1 MSVLS
6 IFIISFEF
14 VATIISLI
22 ILSILCLQK
31 NKNQKDKDILWIVFL
46 GAFLLTSDCLAEFY
60 KGNTSEIGCIMTH
73 LCNPLVF
80 IFNYLEM
87 GMLAKY
93 LYDSLAPMLKRKKI
107 LFQFIWLLVGIS
119 VVFVVLSQYF
129 EIYYYFDAN
138 NIYHRTKY
146 FPICQIPTVIG
157 ILIFIYLL
165 YYFRNDLRRNEL
177 LAAISYVCLPT
188 LATMIQ
194 IFSFGLPLQ
203 AVAIVIS
210 GWLLFLARE
219 LDVRNQ
225 LEEAMKVKTDFLNR
239 MSHDIRTPL
248 NGILGLIEIDSR
260 HPQDYELLSMNR
272 AKAKVAAN
280 YLLSL
285 LNDMLQL
292 SKLESKEIKIVC
304 EPLNIEKLFDEVFV
318 IAKMKAENFKITL
331 QCQKDDIQHPYLMGS
346 ALYMKQILLN
356 VLDNSIKYNKKNG
369 SIAFSIKECEMH
381 DGKAMIQFDIQDTG
395 IGMSEE
401 FLQHIFEPFVQE
413 HENRTSYQG
422 SGLGMAIVLQMI
434 NMMNGTIDIQS
445 VLNVGSHF
453 TIRIPFEIAEKQYE
467 ISQIDTS
474 ENVSITGVKVL
485 LAEDNALN
493 REIAKTLLE
502 DNGAIVY
509 EAVDGKDVITQFM
522 QHEEYFFD
530 IILMDIMMPVMN
542 GYEACKALRN
552 LDRKDAKDIPVVA
565 CSANAF
571 EEDIAKSKESGMAA
585 HLTKPLKV
593 DELIRTIAKFYKKN
607 IEPSKAEV

>member
-60 KGNTSEIGCIMTH
+60 KGNTSEIGYIMTH

-93 LYDSLAPMLKRKKI
+93 LYDSLTNVLKRKKI
-107 LFQFIWLLVGIS
+107 LFQFIWLLVAIS
-119 VVFVVLSQYF
+119 IIFVVLSQYF

-146 FPICQIPTVIG
+146 FPICQIPTIIG

-165 YYFRNDLRRNEL
+165 YHFRNELRRNEL

-188 LATMIQ
+188 FATMIQ
-194 IFSFGLPLQ
+194 IFSYGLPLQ

-260 HPQDYELLSMNR
+260 HPQDYEKLAMNR

-292 SKLESKEIKIVC
+292 SKLESQEIKIVW
-304 EPLNIEKLFDEVFV
+304 EPLNIEKLFDEVFL
-318 IAKMKAENFKITL
+318 IAKMKAENYQISL
-331 QCQKDDIQHPYLMGS
+331 QCQKDAIQHPYLMGS
-346 ALYMKQILLN
+346 SLYMKQILLN

-369 SIAFSIKECEMH
+369 SIAFSIKECEMN

-401 FLQHIFEPFVQE
+401 FIQHIFEPFVQE
-413 HENRTSYQG
+413 HENRSVYQG
-422 SGLGMAIVLQMI
+422 SGLGMSIVLQMI
-434 NMMNGTIDIQS
+434 NMMHGTIDVQS
-445 VLNVGSHF
+445 AENVGSHF
-453 TIRIPFEIAEKQYE
+453 TIRIPFEISEEQCLAIQN
-467 ISQIDTS
+467 DAS
-474 ENVSITGVKVL
+474 ENASIVGIKVL

-509 EAVDGKDVITQFM
+509 EAVDGKDVITQFT

-571 EEDIAKSKESGMAA
+571 EEDITKSKESGMAA

-593 DELIRTIAKFYKKN
+593 DELIQIIAKISQKN
-607 IEPSKAEV
+607 IEPSTAEV

>member
-46 GAFLLTSDCLAEFY
+46 DAFLLTSDCLAEFY
-60 KGNTSEIGCIMTH
+60 KGNTSEIGYIMTH

-188 LATMIQ
+188 LATVIQ
-194 IFSFGLPLQ
+194 TFSFGLPLQ

-318 IAKMKAENFKITL
+318 IEKMKAENFKITL

-509 EAVDGKDVITQFM
+509 EAVDGKDVITQFT

>member
-14 VATIISLI
+14 VAFIISLI

-46 GAFLLTSDCLAEFY
+46 GALLLISDCLAEFY
-60 KGNTSEIGCIMTH
+60 KGNTSEFGYVMTH

-80 IFNYLEM
+80 MFNYLEM
-87 GMLAKY
+87 GLLAKY
-93 LYDSLAPMLKRKKI
+93 LYDSLTNVLKRKKI
-107 LFQFIWLLVGIS
+107 LFHFIWFLVGIS
-119 VVFVVLSQYF
+119 VAFVVLSQYF

-146 FPICQIPTVIG
+146 FPICQIPTIIG

-188 LATMIQ
+188 ISTIIQ
-194 IFSFGLPLQ
+194 IFFYGLPLQ
-203 AVAIVIS
+203 AVSIVIS

-225 LEEAMKVKTDFLNR
+225 LEETMKVKTDFLNR

-260 HPQDYELLSMNR
+260 HPQEYELLKMNR
-272 AKAKVAAN
+272 TKAKVAAN

-292 SKLESKEIKIVC
+292 SKLESQKIKIVC
-304 EPLNIEKLFDEVFV
+304 EPLNIEKLFDEVFL
-318 IAKMKAENFKITL
+318 IAKMKAENCGITL

-346 ALYMKQILLN
+346 SLYMKQILLN

-369 SIAFSIKECEMH
+369 SIAFSIKECEMN

-401 FLQHIFEPFVQE
+401 FIQHIFEPFVQE

-434 NMMNGTIDIQS
+434 NMMHGTIDIQS

-474 ENVSITGVKVL
+474 EHVSITGVKVL

-502 DNGAIVY
+502 DNGAVVY
-509 EAVDGKDVITQFM
+509 EAVDGKDVVAQFM

-552 LDRKDAKDIPVVA
+552 LDLKDAKDIPVVA

-593 DELIRTIAKFYKKN
+593 DELIQTIAKFNKKILN
-607 IEPSKAEV
+607 PLQ